1 MAKYTGDPVT
11 INKKTDDV
19 FERIAN
25 IGSYQQYLDQL
36 PDEIKSKIGDVRF
49 SGDAIIITAAPVG
62 EIVLK
67 LVEKQAPSSLKFEAQ
82 GAPVPL
88 FVDIALA
95 DTGEATELTPVIDVE
110 VPAMLRPFVA
120 PKMQEAAN
128 QMGKMLGNLFS
139 AF

>member
-11 INKKTDDV
+11 INKKTDEV

-49 SGDAIIITAAPVG
+49 SDDAIIITAAPVG

>member
-11 INKKTDDV
+11 INKKTDQV

>member
-11 INKKTDDV
+11 INKKTDQV

-49 SGDAIIITAAPVG
+49 SDDAIIITAAPVG

-67 LVEKQAPSSLKFEAQ
+67 LVEKQTPSSLKFEAQ

-95 DTGEATELTPVIDVE
+95 DKGEATELTPVIDVE